1 MNSNNRKTFTLIEL
15 LVVIAII
22 AILASMLLPA
32 LGKAREQAYAIKC
45 VNNQKQIGL
54 WMISY
59 ATDFNEWSVGS
70 YRGFIHNPEGK
81 QDKDKAT
88 WVSLFNSD
96 STACAVPYF
105 NQKSIQKF
113 LHCNTA
119 ANQTNSYVNK
129 ETGGNGYMGYY
140 TVNEYLCRGDKDR
153 KQYQWI
159 TSNGYIF
166 FKPSTIKLPNRTMW
180 TMCTRRY
187 SDIGYRFWH
196 GKAAQLLFTDLTVK
210 KLYLR
215 EIYNKT
221 SQTTVWN
228 YYPCS
233 GSPKLTNF

>member
-1 MNSNNRKTFTLIEL
+1 MKRIKFTLIEL
-15 LVVIAII
+15 LVVIAIM

-32 LGKAREQAYAIKC
+32 LSKAREQAYTIKC

-59 ATDFNEWSVGS
+59 ATDAKEWSIGS
-70 YRGFIHNPEGK
+70 YRGFIHNPAGG
-81 QDKDKAT
+81 QDADKAM

-105 NQKSIQKF
+105 NSSSMKKF

-119 ANQTNSYVNK
+119 ANHTNSYINK
-129 ETGGNGYMGYY
+129 ETGGDGYMGYY

-180 TMCTRRY
+180 TMCSNRY
-187 SDIGYRFWH
+187 SDIKFRFRH
-196 GKAAQLLFTDLTVK
+196 GKAALLLFTDLTVK

-228 YYPCS
+228 YYPAS